1 MTRSWQLTIV
11 LIGLLLLAS
20 CSHQPDH
27 AIQKPVSDGWRM
39 TAKVAMNAPDNKG
52 TGYATFSA
60 TPAFFE
66 LVFSGPFG
74 TSQTR
79 ARCTKTECTVS
90 SSDQDERSY
99 PIIDGRVTML
109 SDLPLPI
116 AYLPHW
122 LMGNISEPSATL
134 TGWQA
139 DISQWQTLNDR
150 TIPKALMLS
159 HGDEY
164 RIKILITSW
173 RPLSAT
179 EAL

>member
-1 MTRSWQLTIV
+1 MTRSWQLRV
-11 LIGLLLLAS
+11 LLVGLFLLAS

-27 AIQKPVSDGWRM
+27 TIQKPVSDGWRM

-66 LVFSGPFG
+66 LVVSGPFG

-90 SSDQDERSY
+90 SSDQDERTQ
-99 PIIDGRVTML
+99 PIIDGRVNML
-109 SDLPLPI
+109 PDLPLPI
-116 AYLPHW
+116 AYLPQW
-122 LMGNISEPSATL
+122 LMGNISEQTQTAM
-134 TGWQA
+134 GWRA
-139 DISQWQTLNDR
+139 DIDQWQTLNDR
-150 TIPKALMLS
+150 TIPKALTLS
-159 HGDEY
+159 YGDDY
-164 RIKILITSW
+164 RIKILVTSW
-173 RPLSAT
+173 RPLSAP